1 MPTGNSMTLSEL
13 ILKSDPK
20 KISEVEIF
28 VKKIAASFE
37 INEDI
42 YPNILIS
49 VTEAVNNAIIHGNQK
64 DLDKKV
70 TILLKKS
77 ETALTIIVSDEGPGF
92 DPESIP
98 DPTLD
103 ENIDKLGGRGVFL
116 IYQLSDLVTFQNEGR
131 TVEMKFYL

>member
-131 TVEMKFYL
+131 TVEMQFYL